1 MWKERK
7 KIVCCEAI
15 EQSRAAS
22 TMLNVFLTFETGDME
37 GMIVS
42 RLISRTSPNCN
53 AKRKLGG
60 IHLCYGII

>member
-1 MWKERK
+1 
-7 KIVCCEAI
+7 
-15 EQSRAAS
+15 
-22 TMLNVFLTFETGDME
+22 MLNVFLTFETGDME